1 MTKEFIIWGHIAS
14 DDASNGLKSQILH
27 TQSKTSQEAVK
38 VMQALSK
45 EHGCHNMRVQ
55 VFDIDSLMDMEKAFA
70 KSVNI

>member
-1 MTKEFIIWGHIAS
+1 MTKEFIIWGHIAG
-14 DDASNGLKSQILH
+14 DDASDGLKSQILH
-27 TQSKTSQEAVK
+27 TQSKTSQEACK

-55 VFDIDSLMDMEKAFA
+55 VFDLNSSMDIRKAFA